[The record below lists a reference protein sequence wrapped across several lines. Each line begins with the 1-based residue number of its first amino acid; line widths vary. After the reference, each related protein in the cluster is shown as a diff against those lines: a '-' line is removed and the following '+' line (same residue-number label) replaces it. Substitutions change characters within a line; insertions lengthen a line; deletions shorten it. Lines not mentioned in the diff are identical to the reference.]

1 MRRCSVSGVA
11 WWLSDGYAQVL
22 PVSVT
27 NDLGHHHQHARG
39 QAFAGVRCLPHTQ
52 GNFVSLPPAPV
63 SRLCD
68 ERPKVV
74 YMGCEYVVAYLPL
87 INAPDERDGLI
98 EQLNVGIR
106 YIQQP

>member
-1 MRRCSVSGVA
+1 
-11 WWLSDGYAQVL
+11 
-22 PVSVT
+22 
-27 NDLGHHHQHARG
+27 
-39 QAFAGVRCLPHTQ
+39 
-52 GNFVSLPPAPV
+52 VSLPPAPV

>member
-1 MRRCSVSGVA
+1 MM
-11 WWLSDGYAQVL
+11 
-22 PVSVT
+22 VT
-27 NDLGHHHQHARG
+27 RASATDYLGQHHQHASAKSFEGAR
-39 QAFAGVRCLPHTQ
+39 RLPRAQ
-52 GNFVSLPPAPV
+52 VNFVSRPSALV